1 MYSQHGA
8 SMAPPQKPET
18 FMLSNEA
25 QQSLPQ
31 DAQVAL
37 QQVDNLKYF
46 LISAPVDWSP
56 DQLIRR
62 FLLPTGDYVSC
73 VLWNNLFHISGTDI
87 VRCLSFRF
95 QAFGRPVKNTK
106 KFEEGIFSDLRN
118 LKSGTDASLEEPKS
132 AFLDFLYKNNCIR
145 TQKKQK
151 VFYWYSVPHDR
162 LFLDALERDLK
173 REKMGQEATTVAVN
187 EPALS
192 FEFDSSQSLFEQ
204 LTKAQ
209 QANSSSFSAHANTAA
224 AYATHSTSPM
234 GGGRA
239 TDSMPPPQIPQPAM
253 SVGPEDNGSN
263 NQQGMYHNSVSMSNT
278 QIMNNNTAMIKP
290 EQELQFTYDRN
301 GLPISRIHTRHT
313 SMPTFMEY
321 SPAPSFVSSHYDD
334 YPGAAGARGISF
346 EPITP
351 PQHPLH
357 NLGPGLGA
365 ESAYI
370 ANEDTGLYTAIPDLG
385 SNHSTS
391 FTSAMMMQLPPSNFT
406 VTGAGPGAG
415 AGGHFSTATRM
426 FPSANVYSVI
436 EGSPTYKQRRRRSSI
451 PPAISNA
458 IATAVTGNGQTQSH
472 SHGQAH
478 SYTHAHAVSRP
489 SDLRRSMS
497 SSVAPVPVLESEES
511 SSSHDSNSH
520 SPPGLTNSYIS
531 SSTVNTKDL
540 LHELSR
546 TGTPLPSLEEN
557 VQDDEAGLVG
567 VMGAHHHSDGHS
579 QHGPQGQN
587 EGDNAVGVGRQCDRP
602 GPVRRAR
609 SATMMELGPYPQK
622 SHSCPIPSCGRLF
635 KRLEHL
641 KRHVRTHT
649 QERPYPCPY
658 CNRAF
663 SRSDNL
669 AQHRRIHESQQQG
682 GGQSSLLANFSDEDH
697 ENENENE
704 QEQDDFSS
712 PSSVDLNG
720 NSNNNNNHSQNQS
733 QNPNSHNNTSNP
745 NTSNGSGSGNGNGN
759 GNGNS
764 NYMVNLSNVTSMPMS
779 MPSMS
784 MSIPMPSMVNPQVI
798 TPQLLQQHI

>member
-1 MYSQHGA
+1 MAMYSQHGA

-46 LISAPVDWSP
+46 LISAPVDWTP

-132 AFLDFLYKNNCIR
+132 PFLDFLYKNNCIR

-173 REKMGQEATTVAVN
+173 REKMGQEATTMAVN

-209 QANSSSFSAHANTAA
+209 QANSSSFSAHASTA
-224 AYATHSTSPM
+224 YSHSTSPM
-234 GGGRA
+234 GRA
-239 TDSMPPPQIPQPAM
+239 TDSMPPPQLPAAM
-253 SVGPEDNGSN
+253 PVLQEDASN
-263 NQQGMYHNSVSMSNT
+263 QGMYSAVGMPNNS
-278 QIMNNNTAMIKP
+278 MNNGMIKP
-290 EQELQFTYDRN
+290 EQDLGQFNYDGN
-301 GLPISRIHTRHT
+301 GMPVSRIHQRHT

-321 SPAPSFVSSHYDD
+321 SPAPSFVSSHYDE
-334 YPGAAGARGISF
+334 YGPRGISF

-351 PQHPLH
+351 PQHSLH
-357 NLGPGLGA
+357 LSQEP
-365 ESAYI
+365 AYI

-385 SNHSTS
+385 NPAG
-391 FTSAMMMQLPPSNFT
+391 FAPMMQLPPSNL
-406 VTGAGPGAG
+406 AGPQ
-415 AGGHFSTATRM
+415 FSTATRT
-426 FPSANVYSVI
+426 FPTTNVYSVI

-451 PPAISNA
+451 PSSITNA
-458 IATAVTGNGQTQSH
+458 IAAAAGATQQQSTR
-472 SHGQAH
+472 SHGH
-478 SYTHAHAVSRP
+478 SHAHAHQMTRP

-497 SSVAPVPVLESEES
+497 SSVPAVMEGEES
-511 SSSHDSNSH
+511 NND
-520 SPPGLTNSYIS
+520 SPPGLTNSYT
-531 SSTVNTKDL
+531 STVVNQKDL
-540 LHELSR
+540 LPELSR
-546 TGTPLPSLEEN
+546 TGTPLPSLEESPP
-557 VQDDEAGLVG
+557 QHPLSLIHSHDEL
-567 VMGAHHHSDGHS
+567 SS
-579 QHGPQGQN
+579 LPN
-587 EGDNAVGVGRQCDRP
+587 GDQIENAVSASSANGKADRP

-669 AQHRRIHESQQQG
+669 AQHRRTHETQQN
-682 GGQSSLLANFSDEDH
+682 GQQATNYSDEDR
-697 ENENENE
+697 E
-704 QEQDDFSS
+704 QEQEEHEFGSLGDES
-712 PSSVDLNG
+712 PSSSSDPSNHS
-720 NSNNNNNHSQNQS
+720 NSPKRSQNHSHSNNNM
-733 QNPNSHNNTSNP
+733 TSNDHHHH
-745 NTSNGSGSGNGNGN
+745 SNHNSGNH
-759 GNGNS
+759 
-764 NYMVNLSNVTSMPMS
+764 YMPTGVVNMANVTSMP
-779 MPSMS
+779 P
-784 MSIPMPSMVNPQVI
+784 PMVMQSGLPTLVTPQMI